1 MSTSSPVSAQSLFD
15 VSGKVVIVTGG
26 SRGIGLGI
34 AEGFVRAGAKVYI
47 CSRKVADCEA
57 AAEALSEFGDVVPLA
72 ANLGS
77 VEGVREFAARIA
89 ELEERVDVLVNN
101 AGAIWVEKLAD
112 YPESGWDKVFDL
124 NVKGPFYL
132 VQALMPQLE
141 AAASPQDPTRII
153 NIGSID
159 AFHVPDHET
168 YAYTASKA
176 ALHHLSGHL
185 AGQLAPK
192 HMTVNVI
199 APGRY
204 HSEMLEKAIV
214 LEGAEHLLAPI
225 PMRRFAE
232 GPDLAGAAIYLA
244 SRAGA
249 FVTGAV
255 LPVDGG
261 HATTL

>member
-1 MSTSSPVSAQSLFD
+1 MTVHATLFD
-15 VSGKVVIVTGG
+15 VAGKVVVVTGG
-26 SRGIGLGI
+26 SRGIGYGI

-47 CSRKVADCEA
+47 CSRKMEDCEKA
-57 AAEALSEFGDVVPLA
+57 AVELSAYGECHAFS

-77 VEGVREFAARIA
+77 ADGARDFAARLA
-89 ELEERVDVLVNN
+89 ERESRVDVLVNN
-101 AGAIWVEKLAD
+101 AGNIWVEKLAD

-124 NVKGPFYL
+124 NVKGVFFL
-132 VQALMPQLE
+132 TQALMPLLE
-141 AAASPQDPTRII
+141 ASARSEEPARII

-159 AFHVPDHET
+159 AFHVPTHET
-168 YAYTASKA
+168 YAYTSSKA
-176 ALHHLSGHL
+176 AVHQLSKHL
-185 AGQLAPK
+185 ALKLAPS
-192 HMTVNVI
+192 HITVNVI

-204 HSEMLEKAIV
+204 RSQILENAIE
-214 LEGAEHLLAPI
+214 LEGADEMLAPI
-225 PMRRFAE
+225 PLKRFAE

-244 SRAGA
+244 SRAGS